1 MLTVK
6 QVAELIGAGASSVRL
21 WAKEGKFAGAQLIE
35 PPAGLPYW
43 MIPDTA
49 LDGFTLRGR
58 GRPPKPK
65 AESKKGG
72 AK

>member
-6 QVAELIGAGASSVRL
+6 QVAERIGAGASSVRL
-21 WAKEGKFAGAQLIE
+21 WAKSGRFPGAHLIE

-49 LDGFTLRGR
+49 LDGFSKDKPG
-58 GRPPKPK
+58 PKPK
-65 AESKKGG
+65 GPATRARKG
-72 AK
+72 